1 MMGDGNMYWMNALI
15 KNGVECIETR
25 HEGVGMGMADG
36 WARATHKPGI
46 ASATCGPS
54 RG

>member
-15 KNGVECIETR
+15 KRGVECIEVR

-36 WARATHKPGI
+36 WLVTGRRPASRLPPADRA
-46 ASATCGPS
+46 
-54 RG
+54 